1 MSTNIPFAP
10 LIPDPLAERRTQALE
25 KTATAQTDTATHAE
39 RAASAMEA
47 AAGFAGYERRRAEV
61 LALLVPI
68 MGSRLAADTHGAVEM
83 ALQTVERV
91 DELMPAAGRWRTVTA
106 S

>member
-1 MSTNIPFAP
+1 MSANIPFAP

-25 KTATAQTDTATHAE
+25 RQAEAQTQT
-39 RAASAMEA
+39 ASALGA
-47 AAGFAGYERRRAEV
+47 AVGQAQYERRRAEV

-91 DELMPAAGRWRTVTA
+91 DELMPEPSEQPGGQ
-106 S
+106 

>member
-1 MSTNIPFAP
+1 MSSNITFAP

-25 KTATAQTDTATHAE
+25 KTATAQTNTATHAE
-39 RAASAMEA
+39 RAATAMEA
-47 AAGFAGYERRRAEV
+47 AAGAAGYERRRAEV

-68 MGSRLAADTHGAVEM
+68 MGSRLAEDTYGAVDM

-91 DELMPAAGRWRTVTA
+91 DDLMPPPPPPDGGQ
-106 S
+106 